1 MRRATLLAVLLAV
14 AIAGWLASPHLAPL
28 LGLGGETPPAGSTAV
43 VGQAAAPAERLTQ
56 VRVRRS
62 EAEPM
67 ARQQVLNGRTQAN
80 RSVRVAAE
88 VPGEVIEI
96 VGEKGDQVA
105 EGDLLARLD
114 PRDRAAALAEARA
127 TLEQRRIEAE
137 AAERLG
143 QRGFQAETQVA
154 GARAALEQARYQ
166 VRRSE
171 VALEQTSIT
180 APFAGVL
187 EERPIE
193 LGSFLEVGD
202 TVGTLVELDPLLV
215 VTDVPEAAILSIVPG
230 STAEVKF
237 IDGTVREGRVR
248 FVARQANAATRS
260 FRVEIVLPNPDLRIP
275 AGISTTVAINLAPVP
290 AHAVSPGILVLD
302 DRGVLG
308 VKSVDD
314 DGKVAFHPAEIVR
327 AEGDVV
333 WLAGLPSTI
342 DLITVGQGF
351 VMPGQPVEAVPE
363 ATVAALVAGGEPG
376 DTPGTPR

>member
-1 MRRATLLAVLLAV
+1 MRRATLLAVLIAV
-14 AIAGWLASPHLAPL
+14 AVAGWLASPHLAPL
-28 LGLGGETPPAGSTAV
+28 LGLAPAPDPAGP
-43 VGQAAAPAERLTQ
+43 AAPAVEQPAAERLTQ
-56 VRVRRS
+56 VRIRRS

-80 RSVRVAAE
+80 RTVRIAAE
-88 VPGEVIEI
+88 IPGEVIEI
-96 VGEKGDQVA
+96 MGEKGDQVSD
-105 EGDLLARLD
+105 GDLLVRLD
-114 PRDRAAALAEARA
+114 PRDREAALAEARA
-127 TLEQRRIEAE
+127 TLEQRRIEDQ

-143 QRGFQAETQVA
+143 ERGFQAETRVA
-154 GARAALEQARYQ
+154 EARAALEQARYH

-180 APFAGVL
+180 APIAGVL

-202 TVGTLVELDPLLV
+202 VVGTLVELDPLLV
-215 VTDVPEAAILSIVPG
+215 VTDVPEAAILSISPG
-230 STAEVKF
+230 STAQVRF
-237 IDGTVREGRVR
+237 IDGTERQGRVR

-275 AGISTTVAINLAPVP
+275 AGISTTVAIDLEPIP
-290 AHAVSPGILVLD
+290 AHGVSPGILVLD

-308 VKSVDD
+308 VKTVDD
-314 DGKVAFHPAEIVR
+314 QGMVAFHPAEIVR

-342 DLITVGQGF
+342 DIITVGQGF
-351 VMPGQPVEAVPE
+351 VTAGQPVEAVPE
-363 ATVAALVAGGEPG
+363 AAVAALVAGTEP
-376 DTPGTPR
+376 DTPPGTAQ

>member
-1 MRRATLLAVLLAV
+1 MRRATLLAVLLALAV
-14 AIAGWLASPHLAPL
+14 AGWLASPHLAPL
-28 LGLGGETPPAGSTAV
+28 LGLAP
-43 VGQAAAPAERLTQ
+43 AAAPAGPTAPAVEATASERLTR

-62 EAEPM
+62 VAEPM
-67 ARQQVLNGRTQAN
+67 ARQQLLNGRTQAN
-80 RSVRVAAE
+80 RTVRIAAE
-88 VPGEVIEI
+88 VAGEVIEI
-96 VGEKGDQVA
+96 QGEKGDHVA
-105 EGDLLARLD
+105 EGDLIVRLD
-114 PRDRAAALAEARA
+114 PRDREAALAEARA
-127 TLEQRRIEAE
+127 TLEQRRIEDE

-171 VALEQTSIT
+171 VALEQTSIA

-215 VTDVPEAAILSIVPG
+215 VTDVPEAAILSIAPG

-237 IDGTVREGRVR
+237 IDGTRREGRVR

-275 AGISTTVAINLAPVP
+275 AGISTTVAIDLEPVP
-290 AHAVSPGILVLD
+290 AHAASPGILVLD

-314 DGKVAFHPAEIVR
+314 AGRVAFHAAEIVR

-351 VMPGQPVEAVPE
+351 VTPGQAVEAVPE
-363 ATVAALVAGGEPG
+363 ATVAALVAGGDSG
-376 DTPGTPR
+376 TAPGTGQ

>member
-1 MRRATLLAVLLAV
+1 MRRATLLAVLIAV
-14 AIAGWLASPHLAPL
+14 AVAGWLASPHLAPL
-28 LGLGGETPPAGSTAV
+28 LGLAPTPDPAGQTAPAV
-43 VGQAAAPAERLTQ
+43 EQPAAERLTQ

-80 RSVRVAAE
+80 RIVHVAAE
-88 VPGEVIEI
+88 IPGEVIE
-96 VGEKGDQVA
+96 VMGEKGDQVG
-105 EGDLLARLD
+105 EGDLLVRLD
-114 PRDRAAALAEARA
+114 PRDREAALAEARA
-127 TLEQRRIEAE
+127 TLEQRRIEDQ

-143 QRGFQAETQVA
+143 ERGFQAETRVA
-154 GARAALEQARYQ
+154 EARAALEQARYL

-180 APFAGVL
+180 APIAGVL

-193 LGSFLEVGD
+193 LGSFVEVGD
-202 TVGTLVELDPLLV
+202 VVGTLVELDPLLV
-215 VTDVPEAAILSIVPG
+215 VTDVPEAAILSIAPG
-230 STAEVKF
+230 SAARVRF
-237 IDGTVREGRVR
+237 IDGTEREGRVR

-275 AGISTTVAINLAPVP
+275 AGISTTVAIELEPIP
-290 AHAVSPGILVLD
+290 AHGVSPGILVLD

-308 VKSVDD
+308 VKTVDD
-314 DGKVAFHPAEIVR
+314 QGMVAFHPAEIVR
-327 AEGDVV
+327 AEGDLV

-342 DLITVGQGF
+342 DIITVGQGF

-363 ATVAALVAGGEPG
+363 EAVAALVAGTEPG
-376 DTPGTPR
+376 TPGTAR

>member
-1 MRRATLLAVLLAV
+1 MRRATLLAVILALAV
-14 AIAGWLASPHLAPL
+14 AGWLASPHLAPL
-28 LGLGGETPPAGSTAV
+28 LGLAPESAPAGP
-43 VGQAAAPAERLTQ
+43 AAPAAEQPAAERLTQ

-88 VPGEVIEI
+88 VAGEVIEI
-96 VGEKGDQVA
+96 LGEKGDRVEA
-105 EGDLLARLD
+105 GDLLVRLD
-114 PRDRAAALAEARA
+114 PRDREAALAEARA
-127 TLEQRRIEAE
+127 TLEQRRIEDQ

-143 QRGFQAETQVA
+143 QRGFSAETQVA
-154 GARAALEQARYQ
+154 GARAALEQARFQ

-171 VALEQTSIT
+171 VALEQTNIT

-202 TVGTLVELDPLLV
+202 MVGTLVELDPLLV
-215 VTDVPEAAILSIVPG
+215 VTDVPEAAILNIVPG
-230 STAEVKF
+230 STAEVRF
-237 IDGTVREGRVR
+237 IDGTEREGRVR

-275 AGISTTVAINLAPVP
+275 AGISTTVAINLEPIP

-302 DRGVLG
+302 DRGLLG
-308 VKSVDD
+308 VKTVDD
-314 DGKVAFHPAEIVR
+314 QSRVAFHPAEIVR

-351 VMPGQPVEAVPE
+351 VTPGQPVEAVPE
-363 ATVAALVAGGEPG
+363 SAVAALVAGAEPG
-376 DTPGTPR
+376 TTPGSAQ